1 MAEQSI
7 TVEIEGDYTFELEPT
22 GDRDLAT
29 EARAVFD
36 KLCVVET
43 REDGSFTVHPV
54 SRVTAVHV
62 GTVPERRIG
71 FPTIPSP

>member
-1 MAEQSI
+1 MAEKKIIVQ
-7 TVEIEGDYTFELEPT
+7 IEGDHTFELDPM
-22 GDRDLAT
+22 GDRDIAT

-54 SRVTAVHV
+54 SRITAVHV
-62 GTVPERRIG
+62 GDVPERRIG
-71 FPTIPSP
+71 FPTVPTP